1 MALYAFDGTWNS
13 EHDTGVYGVNT
24 NVVEFARAYDGRL
37 AVVQK
42 GEDGAPSVR
51 DDFYESGVGTRH
63 GWLGKIIGGAFGVG
77 GHERMEEGKAAIA
90 KHFAEGDE
98 TIDVIGFSRG
108 AALALHFTN
117 LIAGMTFPN
126 QTGLER
132 PVLVR
137 FLGLWDVVAAF
148 GIPLD
153 LGPLKFTHINLGF
166 RLTLGDHVE
175 HCFHAVALDE
185 KRDAFRETRVDYGYQ
200 VWFRGVHSDV
210 GGGDENPG
218 LSNISLRWMLRK
230 AMKLGLPVDP
240 GLADR
245 LVVDPSAATKPV
257 SLGPSNNFREIKPTD
272 RIHYTVV
279 ARDVP
284 QCQNA
289 PAACAVESEDDES
302 VRLEIPDF
310 SPSPRTLAS
319 GQ

>member
-13 EHDTGVYGVNT
+13 AHDTGVYGINT

-42 GEDGAPSVR
+42 EGAAGTPSVR
-51 DDFYESGVGTRH
+51 DDFYESGPGTRH
-63 GWLGKIIGGAFGVG
+63 GWLGKIIGGAFGAG
-77 GHERMEEGKAAIA
+77 GHERMEEAKAAIA

-98 TIDVIGFSRG
+98 TIDVVGFSRG

-117 LIAGMTFPN
+117 SIKGMTFPN
-126 QTGLER
+126 QTGQQR
-132 PVLVR
+132 PVTVR

-153 LGPLKFTHINLGF
+153 LGPLHFTRINLGF
-166 RLTLGDHVE
+166 RLTLGDHVQ

-185 KRDAFRETRVDYGYQ
+185 KRDAFRETRVDNGYQ

-218 LSNISLRWMLRK
+218 LSNITLRWMLRK
-230 AMKLGLPVDP
+230 ATKVGLPVDA

-245 LVVDPSAATKPV
+245 LVVDPTAAIKPA
-257 SLGPSNNFREIKPTD
+257 SLGPAHNFREMKPTD
-272 RIHYTVV
+272 RIHYTVSPR
-279 ARDVP
+279 AVP
-284 QCQNA
+284 QCQN
-289 PAACAVESEDDES
+289 PSPGCPLESEADERDS
-302 VRLEIPDF
+302 IDMPK
-310 SPSPRTLAS
+310 A
-319 GQ
+319 

>member
-1 MALYAFDGTWNS
+1 MALYAFDGTWNT
-13 EHDTGVYGVNT
+13 ERDTGVYGINT

-37 AVVQK
+37 TVVQK
-42 GEDGAPSVR
+42 EGAAGTPSVR
-51 DDFYESGVGTRH
+51 DDFYEAGLGTRH

-117 LIAGMTFPN
+117 SIKGMSFPN
-126 QTGLER
+126 QVGQQR
-132 PVLVR
+132 PVTVR

-153 LGPLKFTHINLGF
+153 LGPLHFTRINLGF
-166 RLTLGDHVE
+166 KLTLGDHVQ

-185 KRDAFRETRVDYGYQ
+185 KRDAFRETRVDNGYQ
-200 VWFRGVHSDV
+200 VWFRGVHSDI

-218 LSNISLRWMLRK
+218 LSNITLRWMLRK
-230 AMKLGLPVDP
+230 AMKVGLPVDP

-245 LVVDPSAATKPV
+245 LVVDPSAAIKPA
-257 SLGPSNNFREIKPTD
+257 SLGPAHNFRELKPAD
-272 RIHYTVV
+272 RIHYTVSP
-279 ARDVP
+279 RDVK
-284 QCQNA
+284 QCQN
-289 PAACAVESEDDES
+289 PAAGCAVETEDDE
-302 VRLEIPDF
+302 RNLL
-310 SPSPRTLAS
+310 TLS
-319 GQ
+319 